1 MGKWIK
7 ENLVLVSGIVLPV
20 LLVGGFFILSK
31 APRILADPPQTD
43 FLLVGYSYDYQH
55 QSNYFLTFEVRDGHL
70 TGKAVPKT
78 ENNTNYNQQK
88 ARIFRYSAQNNSFEE
103 IAFDLPEALDSIEES
118 VPLQLGETGTLTLDK
133 RSKSPDG
140 YQYEFVGYRGRG
152 GLLGELFG
160 MRRHYESTYI
170 LKKDGAYFDL
180 PDPSSDHHSYQYDLH
195 FMGWVIDAESAQ

>member
-31 APRILADPPQTD
+31 APGMLADPTQYD

-70 TGKAVPKT
+70 TGKAVPKA
-78 ENNTNYNQQK
+78 ENNTNHNQQK
-88 ARIFRYSAQNNSFEE
+88 ARIFRYSAQDNSFEE
-103 IAFDLPEALDSIEES
+103 MVYELPEGLENIEEA
-118 VPLQLGETGTLTLDK
+118 VPLQLGETGALTLDK

-140 YQYEFVGYRGRG
+140 YQFEFVGYRGRG

-160 MRRHYESTYI
+160 MRRHYESAYI
-170 LKKDGAYFDL
+170 LKKDGATFDL
-180 PDPSSDHHSYQYDLH
+180 PNPSSDHLGYQYNLH
-195 FMGWVIDAESAQ
+195 FMGWVTDGEPAQ